1 MRNFVSKE
9 DLLLEIG
16 TCFSNM
22 ENGKVSL
29 EDLENLVHHTKDL
42 YERSIILRYKAME
55 EKVFGEN
62 IVINSNEEQVSE
74 IYQTEDEIEET
85 PVINNE
91 EENNTSA
98 EELEELHSEQ
108 KSEPNFGFNLFDYQ
122 EEEVKEEVIEEHSFS
137 FSPEIVSENVEED
150 TEPINDVQESVEV
163 IPADT
168 NEEKE
173 ELSYFDKTDVQEEVV
188 LEEDEIGQPSSFSYS
203 ELSPFM
209 HKFDQVK
216 NTASAQ
222 FGIAKIETL
231 LGSFGLNERL
241 QYINELFD
249 GSSENFSDA
258 VKILDNQ
265 SSLDAS
271 KTKVAELGIIN
282 QWEVDSETVEE
293 FIQKVVRRY
302 A

>member
-16 TCFSNM
+16 TCFSKM

-29 EDLENLVHHTKDL
+29 EELENLVNHTKDL

-55 EKVFGEN
+55 EKVFGED
-62 IVINSNEEQVSE
+62 IVINSSEEQVSE

-91 EENNTSA
+91 DENNTSA

-122 EEEVKEEVIEEHSFS
+122 EEEVKEEAIEEQPFS

-150 TEPINDVQESVEV
+150 TEPINDVQESVEE

-173 ELSYFDKTDVQEEVV
+173 ELSYFDKTDVQEEVF

>member
-16 TCFSNM
+16 TCFSKM
-22 ENGKVSL
+22 ENGKLSL
-29 EDLENLVHHTKDL
+29 EELDSLVNHTKDL

-55 EKVFGEN
+55 EKVFGED
-62 IVINSNEEQVSE
+62 IVINSSEEQVSE
-74 IYQTEDEIEET
+74 MYQTEEEVEET
-85 PVINNE
+85 PAIDNE

-108 KSEPNFGFNLFDYQ
+108 KSEPNFGFNLFDYP
-122 EEEVKEEVIEEHSFS
+122 EEVKEEAIEEQPFS
-137 FSPEIVSENVEED
+137 FSPEIVSENLEEE
-150 TEPINDVQESVEV
+150 TEPVNSDEEHVAEET
-163 IPADT
+163 PADV
-168 NEEKE
+168 NEDKE
-173 ELSYFDKTDVQEEVV
+173 ELSYFDKTDVQEEEV

-203 ELSPFM
+203 ELSPFI

-222 FGIAKIETL
+222 FGVVKIETL

-249 GSSENFSDA
+249 GSSENFSNA

>member
-16 TCFSNM
+16 TCFSKM

-29 EDLENLVHHTKDL
+29 EELENLVNHTKDL

-55 EKVFGEN
+55 NKVFGED
-62 IVINSNEEQVSE
+62 IVINSSEEQVSE
-74 IYQTEDEIEET
+74 MYQTEEEVEET
-85 PVINNE
+85 PAIDNE

-122 EEEVKEEVIEEHSFS
+122 EEEVKEEAIEEQSFS

-150 TEPINDVQESVEV
+150 TEPINDVQESVEE

>member
-1 MRNFVSKE
+1 M
-9 DLLLEIG
+9 
-16 TCFSNM
+16 
-22 ENGKVSL
+22 
-29 EDLENLVHHTKDL
+29 
-42 YERSIILRYKAME
+42 
-55 EKVFGEN
+55 
-62 IVINSNEEQVSE
+62 
-74 IYQTEDEIEET
+74 YQTEEEVEET
-85 PVINNE
+85 PAIDNE

-108 KSEPNFGFNLFDYQ
+108 KSETNFGFNLFDYQ
-122 EEEVKEEVIEEHSFS
+122 EEEVKEEAIEEQSFS

-150 TEPINDVQESVEV
+150 TEPINDVQESVEE

-168 NEEKE
+168 KE

-209 HKFDQVK
+209 HKFDQVQ

>member
-16 TCFSNM
+16 TCFSKM
-22 ENGKVSL
+22 ENGKLSL
-29 EDLENLVHHTKDL
+29 EELDSLVNHAKDL

-55 EKVFGEN
+55 EKVFGED
-62 IVINSNEEQVSE
+62 IVINSSEEQVSE
-74 IYQTEDEIEET
+74 MYQAEEVVEET
-85 PVINNE
+85 PAINDE
-91 EENNTSA
+91 EESNTSA

-122 EEEVKEEVIEEHSFS
+122 EEVKEEAIEEQPFS
-137 FSPEIVSENVEED
+137 FSPEIVSENVEEETD
-150 TEPINDVQESVEV
+150 SQEEHIVEE

-168 NEEKE
+168 KEEKE

-209 HKFDQVK
+209 HKFDQVQ

>member
-16 TCFSNM
+16 TCFSKM
-22 ENGKVSL
+22 ENGKLSL
-29 EDLENLVHHTKDL
+29 EELDSLVNHTKDL

-55 EKVFGEN
+55 EKVFGED
-62 IVINSNEEQVSE
+62 IVINSSEEQVSE
-74 IYQTEDEIEET
+74 MYQSEEDVEET
-85 PVINNE
+85 PAIDE
-91 EENNTSA
+91 EEVNNTSA

-108 KSEPNFGFNLFDYQ
+108 KAEPNFGFNLFDYP
-122 EEEVKEEVIEEHSFS
+122 EEVKEEAIEEQPFS
-137 FSPEIVSENVEED
+137 FSPEIVSENLEEE
-150 TEPINDVQESVEV
+150 TEPVNSDEEHVAEQT
-163 IPADT
+163 PADV
-168 NEEKE
+168 NEDKE
-173 ELSYFDKTDVQEEVV
+173 ELSYFDKTDVQEEEV

-203 ELSPFM
+203 ELSPFI

-222 FGIAKIETL
+222 FGVAKIETL

-249 GSSENFSDA
+249 GSSENFSNA